1 LDGGWLGLKKAV
13 RFSVSINPELL
24 KSFDEV
30 IVEKGYRTRS
40 KAIRD
45 LIRSFIVEREWER
58 AEGEVMGSLTI
69 LYDHEV
75 KGIVERLI
83 DIQHK
88 WFRNVIS
95 TMHIHIDEHNCM
107 EILALR
113 GLPNEII
120 EISNELISCKGV
132 KHGRL
137 VMSSTGRGIT

>member
-1 LDGGWLGLKKAV
+1 MKKAV

>member
-1 LDGGWLGLKKAV
+1 M
-13 RFSVSINPELL
+13 L

>member
-1 LDGGWLGLKKAV
+1 MVRLKRAI

-24 KSFDEV
+24 ERFDKV
-30 IVEKGYRTRS
+30 IVEKGYKTRS
-40 KAIRD
+40 KAVRD

-75 KGIVERLI
+75 RGIVERLI

-95 TMHIHIDEHNCM
+95 TMHIHIDERNCM

-137 VMSSTGRGIT
+137 VMSSTGRDIT

>member
-1 LDGGWLGLKKAV
+1 MKKAV

-24 KSFDEV
+24 ESFDEV
-30 IVEKGYRTRS
+30 IIEKGYRTRS
-40 KAIRD
+40 KAVRD

-120 EISNELISCKGV
+120 EISNELISCRGV